1 MNIVLIRHFQTPG
14 NLVGNYIGVTD
25 EDLIPINKE
34 LNKSIYPKVN
44 KLYVSPL
51 KRCVQTA
58 ELIYPGQA
66 IRVKE
71 NLKECNFGRFENKNF
86 QDLSVDESYQK
97 WVDCGGK
104 MKFPEGEDPEEFK
117 SRCSEAFLECMNE
130 CLEENETSVAL
141 VVHGGTIMSI
151 MEAFDTDGKG
161 FYEYQVKNGNG
172 YVLRLNEEQWKNG
185 DRKLLCISTLEKEM
199 RR

>member
-14 NLVGNYIGVTD
+14 NLAGNYIGVTD
-25 EDLIPINKE
+25 EDLIPINEE

-44 KLYVSPL
+44 KIYVSPL

-71 NLKECNFGRFENKNF
+71 NLKECNFGRFENKNY

-104 MKFPEGEDPEEFK
+104 MKFPEEKTQRSSNHG
-117 SRCSEAFLECMNE
+117 
-130 CLEENETSVAL
+130 
-141 VVHGGTIMSI
+141 VVRH
-151 MEAFDTDGKG
+151 FWN
-161 FYEYQVKNGNG
+161 V
-172 YVLRLNEEQWKNG
+172 
-185 DRKLLCISTLEKEM
+185 
-199 RR
+199 

>member
-1 MNIVLIRHFQTPG
+1 
-14 NLVGNYIGVTD
+14 
-25 EDLIPINKE
+25 
-34 LNKSIYPKVN
+34 
-44 KLYVSPL
+44 
-51 KRCVQTA
+51 
-58 ELIYPGQA
+58 
-66 IRVKE
+66 
-71 NLKECNFGRFENKNF
+71 
-86 QDLSVDESYQK
+86 
-97 WVDCGGK
+97 
-104 MKFPEGEDPEEFK
+104 
-117 SRCSEAFLECMNE
+117 MNE

-151 MEAFDTDGKG
+151 MEKFDTDGKG